1 MMVVMIIMT
10 MMLMMTTRKID
21 GKEKDRLVGWLL
33 ATNLRLMMM
42 CYYCTIAFSSFL
54 GLRKQSGLEMEAFC
68 NIYMLDI

>member
-33 ATNLRLMMM
+33 ATNFFTTDDDVLLLYDRFQF
-42 CYYCTIAFSSFL
+42 FSGSSQAIRFGNGGIL
-54 GLRKQSGLEMEAFC
+54 
-68 NIYMLDI
+68 